1 MVLRRCNCCLVQGEI
16 GGIQICYRYNNFFLT
31 FGIMK
36 KDKILETIKDFP
48 KEVNL
53 NDLFEQLL
61 VVEKIEKGLEQV
73 IKGEVVAHEEA
84 VEYFRKKWSK

>member
-1 MVLRRCNCCLVQGEI
+1 
-16 GGIQICYRYNNFFLT
+16 
-31 FGIMK
+31 MK

-84 VEYFRKKWSK
+84 VEYFRKKWNK